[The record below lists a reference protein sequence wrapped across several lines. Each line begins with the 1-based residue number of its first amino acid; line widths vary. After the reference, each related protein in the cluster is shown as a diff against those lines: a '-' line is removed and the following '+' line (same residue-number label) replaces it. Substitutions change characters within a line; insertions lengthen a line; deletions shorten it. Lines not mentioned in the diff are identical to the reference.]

1 MTAEVKPASW
11 IPLESN
17 PEAFNKYVEIMG
29 VKGVECHELLGF
41 EPELIDFVPGPH
53 LALIF
58 CYPYQAKANAF
69 LKNIYGQL
77 AESGYVKPKW
87 AFFMQQNIRNA
98 CGTFALF
105 HSLLNNLK
113 RIDIGDS
120 EFGEWFGLSK
130 QDGVEGSDLLANNSK
145 LAALHE
151 HCALNEAETNVPDK
165 VDYHFIS
172 YGAQHAPFFQGSL
185 LEAIT
190 EAFDSPGGGVE
201 QRRPLAIYLHND
213 SAVAAHIFAQTVMS
227 NVNVSN
233 LLKCQ
238 FVLWAWDASL
248 HDNKQSFFEWM
259 DLANIGTIGNGIKMI
274 PSSKYPLLIVLI
286 KERGVIARADCI
298 YGQDTAV
305 MTTQKLIEALDQ
317 FQNIKQVDAE
327 QERSRAERE
336 LFRREQSEEYHR
348 GLAADKAKQEEQKR
362 RKQLEQ
368 EEAEK
373 RAQDEQN
380 KQEHLNCLAKMLST
394 EPSVEDPQ
402 AITIRLR
409 FPDGR
414 TNERRFRD
422 CENVEMLLV
431 YAATLGYESDR
442 YRIWTSDMPR
452 KEIATLNVSK
462 SFAQLNWTKR
472 ELLNVEEK

>member
-1 MTAEVKPASW
+1 MDGDGDDSYSTSNKNSGPKMDSSSQNSLDATVG
-11 IPLESN
+11 ESSN
-17 PEAFNKYVEIMG
+17 SLNTTTV
-29 VKGVECHELLGF
+29 
-41 EPELIDFVPGPH
+41 
-53 LALIF
+53 
-58 CYPYQAKANAF
+58 
-69 LKNIYGQL
+69 NI
-77 AESGYVKPKW
+77 
-87 AFFMQQNIRNA
+87 N
-98 CGTFALF
+98 
-105 HSLLNNLK
+105 HSDDDLDYTTNY
-113 RIDIGDS
+113 D
-120 EFGEWFGLSK
+120 
-130 QDGVEGSDLLANNSK
+130 SDLELDK
-145 LAALHE
+145 GALHNDNQLPLVPTE
-151 HCALNEAETNVPDK
+151 FTSIQEAIQNLTAVFD
-165 VDYHFIS
+165 S
-172 YGAQHAPFFQGSL
+172 RYGAQHAPFFQGSL